1 MFRYM
6 VEMCLCMFRHMVEI
20 CLFMFRHMVEICL
33 CMFRHMVEMCLC
45 DAELSK
51 VSPGGLAHAIYTVIK
66 VNNNE
71 QFYSETHRTLE

>member
-1 MFRYM
+1 
-6 VEMCLCMFRHMVEI
+6 
-20 CLFMFRHMVEICL
+20 
-33 CMFRHMVEMCLC
+33 MVEMCLC
-45 DAELSK
+45 DGELSK